1 LELVFWNLEL
11 NVERLWSP
19 WRSKYIESIS
29 AKDDGKQKK
38 CIFCEKFS
46 QHNDKEN
53 LVVYRGGL
61 SAIVMN
67 LYPYNGG
74 HLMIVPFAHKGKFED
89 LTDEEN
95 ADVMKQ
101 VRLSIRLLQETSH
114 PDGFNFGANLGK
126 VSGAG
131 IAEHVH
137 FHVVPRWNGDTNFMS
152 VLGDTKVISEDLQD
166 TYNKLTG
173 ALSALRI

>member
-1 LELVFWNLEL
+1 M
-11 NVERLWSP
+11 ERLWSP

-29 AKDDGKQKK
+29 VKTEGAQKK

-46 QHNDKEN
+46 EKEDEKN
-53 LVVYRGGL
+53 LVVYRGSF

-74 HLMIVPFAHKGKFED
+74 HLMIVPLAHKGNFED
-89 LTDEEN
+89 LTDAEN

-101 VRLSIRLLQETSH
+101 VRLAIKLLQMTHH

-152 VLGDTKVISEDLQD
+152 VLGDTKVISEDLQE
-166 TYNKLTG
+166 TYTKLTG
-173 ALSALRI
+173 ALAKIKL